1 MEAASTRT
9 AGAPSARAGA
19 AVDEPFREPFVG
31 QPEPAGQAELIGLP
45 KDEIDTPALLLDL
58 DRFERNASKISDFL
72 RARGVGWRPHSKAH
86 KSPAIARRQMQ
97 LGANGITCAKVS
109 EAEVMVDHG
118 IPSILV
124 ANEQGRRQKFDRLA
138 ALNRRAEVITC
149 ADSPADVGMA
159 SAAALAAGV
168 EIPLL
173 VDLNV
178 GMERTGVA
186 PGEAARDLARLID
199 KTTGVRFL
207 GLMGYEGHLLTI
219 WPLEEKERL
228 AREQMGWMVETR
240 RLIERDGR
248 EVKIVSGGG
257 SGTYMVSGLIEGIT
271 EIQAGGA
278 CFMDRF
284 YGEECH
290 MEDDFEYALS
300 VVTVTSRPIP
310 GARDHRRRVQ
320 DDVRRRERPPAGPR
334 PPRHRS
340 STSPPSTATSRSRPR
355 QGASRSATG
364 SSGSRATATPPRSCT
379 TTSSESG
386 TGASP
391 RSARSSGAASSPSAA
406 GGRGRAAPADLHG
419 TKRFG
424 GY

>member
-1 MEAASTRT
+1 VEAASTGT
-9 AGAPSARAGA
+9 AGAPRAGA
-19 AVDEPFREPFVG
+19 SAAVEEPFREPFVG
-31 QPEPAGQAELIGLP
+31 HPEPAGQAELIGLP

-58 DRFERNASKISDFL
+58 DRFERNASRISDFL
-72 RARGVGWRPHSKAH
+72 RARGVDWRPHSKAH

-97 LGANGITCAKVS
+97 LGAIGVTCAKVS

-124 ANEQGRRQKFDRLA
+124 ANEQGRRQKFDKLA

-149 ADSPADVGMA
+149 ADSPAHVGMA
-159 SAAALAAGV
+159 SAAGLAAGV
-168 EIPLL
+168 EIPML

-186 PGEAARDLARLID
+186 PGEPARDLARLIE
-199 KTTGVRFL
+199 KTPGVKFL

-240 RLIERDGR
+240 RLIEADGLPVR
-248 EVKIVSGGG
+248 IVSGGG

-300 VVTVTSRPIP
+300 VVTTVTSRPIP
-310 GARDHRRRVQ
+310 QRGIIDGGFKTMS
-320 DDVRRRERPPAGPR
+320 DGESG
-334 PPRHRS
+334 
-340 STSPPSTATSRSRPR
+340 RPR
-355 QGASRSATG
+355 VLGHPGIALEYLSAEHGNLALAPEAQGLAIGDRLEWIPGYSD
-364 SSGSRATATPPRSCT
+364 T
-379 TTSSESG
+379 TTFLHNTFVG
-386 TGASP
+386 IRDG
-391 RSARSSGAASSPSAA
+391 RVAAVIPLV
-406 GGRGRAAPADLHG
+406 GRGKL
-419 TKRFG
+419 T
-424 GY
+424 